1 MFGYITVNRAELKV
15 KESAAYDAY
24 YCGLCHALHGLHG
37 RAGQL
42 TLTYDMTFLVI
53 LLNGVYEHEMHEKT
67 GRCLVHPMKKHTER
81 WNDFSSY
88 CADMNIL
95 LAYHNLL
102 DDWQDDRKL
111 SRYAA
116 AQLLSKTYRGIREKY
131 PRQHQAVVDYMKAL
145 SVCEKSCSDNV
156 EEAACLTGKML
167 AEIFVCREDA
177 WASDLRQMGFFLGK
191 FIYLMDA
198 YEDIEDD
205 LKNHNYNPL
214 KQLYK
219 KPEFEDIIHKI
230 LTMMMAECSK
240 TFEQLPLIDDIDIL
254 RNVLY
259 SGVWYRYE
267 QVREKR
273 EKEKEENNV

>member
-1 MFGYITVNRAELKV
+1 MAEIY
-15 KESAAYDAY
+15 AA
-24 YCGLCHALHGLHG
+24 
-37 RAGQL
+37 
-42 TLTYDMTFLVI
+42 
-53 LLNGVYEHEMHEKT
+53 K
-67 GRCLVHPMKKHTER
+67 
-81 WNDFSSY
+81 
-88 CADMNIL
+88 
-95 LAYHNLL
+95 
-102 DDWQDDRKL
+102 DDYWQD
-111 SRYAA
+111 
-116 AQLLSKTYRGIREKY
+116 T
-131 PRQHQAVVDYMKAL
+131 
-145 SVCEKSCSDNV
+145 
-156 EEAACLTGKML
+156 
-167 AEIFVCREDA
+167 
-177 WASDLRQMGFFLGK
+177 LRQMGYYMGK